1 MNYLAIDTS
10 GKNLTVIIRNGE
22 KIYKYNDSDCGVN
35 HSVDIMVVIQKLIEE
50 SKTDLRTADFISV
63 VVGAGSFTGIRIG
76 VSTAKSLCLAYNLP
90 CLAITSF
97 DVMAYNKEKGKYLA
111 VIDAKHNGYYVTGYR
126 DKKVVYPPSF
136 IDGETLKGLACE
148 YKLLSTE
155 KIGLDTEIVSVVE
168 GIIKAIE
175 EKADLKTA
183 DMNEIVPLY
192 IRKSQAEENR

>member
-10 GKNLTVIIRNGE
+10 GKNLTVIVRNGE

-35 HSVDIMVVIQKLIEE
+35 HSVDIMVVIEKLVEE
-50 SKTDLRTADFISV
+50 SGIDLKTADFISV

-76 VSTAKSLCLAYNLP
+76 VSTAKALCLAYEKP

-97 DVMAYNKEKGKYLA
+97 DVMAYNKEKGRYLA
-111 VIDAKHNGYYVTGYR
+111 LIDAKHNGYYVCGYQ

-136 IDGETLKGLACE
+136 IDGETLEKLAGE
-148 YKLLSTE
+148 YELLSAE
-155 KIGLDTEIVSVVE
+155 KICFDTESVDLVTGLINATE
-168 GIIKAIE
+168 QKAE
-175 EKADLKTA
+175 FKTT
-183 DMNEIVPLY
+183 DMNKIVPLY